1 MFSFLAIDIFTILSV
16 KKNPLAIRLAEERR
30 GLEQLTM
37 STAVNLSRAGQLSSH
52 VYNVCSE
59 AREAIYT
66 SQEDAKHWLDKG
78 QPPSPSMEAALFF
91 LGVLTLCL
99 FLSISF
105 LWFCSLL
112 LNLPLS
118 LSHLLFLTLS
128 LTWSSL
134 CLSLSLPIPPF
145 LSSLA
150 ISPFLTLSLLS
161 LLYLSPP
168 LRVFPSSPYLSLS
181 LLSWSL
187 V

>member
-118 LSHLLFLTLS
+118 LSHLLCFLS
-128 LTWSSL
+128 LYPFHS
-134 CLSLSLPIPPF
+134 LSLSL
-145 LSSLA
+145 
-150 ISPFLTLSLLS
+150 
-161 LLYLSPP
+161 
-168 LRVFPSSPYLSLS
+168 SLS
-181 LLSWSL
+181 LFP
-187 V
+187 